1 LRARADREIG
11 ITMNMAPTDPA
22 RLERYAAAGVERVI
36 FEVPQI
42 PKPDVEQRLE
52 EIRTAMGDLAT

>member
-1 LRARADREIG
+1 
-11 ITMNMAPTDPA
+11 MAPADPA

-36 FEVPQI
+36 FEMPQVP
-42 PKPDVEQRLE
+42 KGEAERRLE